1 MVSKPPLTPEELDT
15 REAELTARL
24 ARIEELEAQA
34 IRREKAAKEREK
46 AKKQVL
52 LRLSPSLWDDIA
64 AWAEDDFRSINAQIE
79 FLLTEAVRRRKKRG
93 TLRLL
98 RLKPSLCPLLIQYS
112 ALARISITPCGTA
125 PAVTFSSSTG

>member
-1 MVSKPPLTPEELDT
+1 MVSKPPLTPEELDA
-15 REAELTARL
+15 REAQLTARL
-24 ARIEELEAQA
+24 AHIEELEAQA

-79 FLLTEAVRRRKKRG
+79 FLLTEAVRQRKKGGR
-93 TLRLL
+93 
-98 RLKPSLCPLLIQYS
+98 
-112 ALARISITPCGTA
+112 
-125 PAVTFSSSTG
+125 